1 MFWLGVL
8 LSAVGGL
15 WLVVNAFRSSG
26 VLWALGSLLVPFVAQ
41 LYGVLNFG
49 ENKVPL
55 LMSLAGIALFFM
67 GYGSYV
73 EQVQAMQAAAEAMP
87 Q

>member
-1 MFWLGVL
+1 MFWLGAL
-8 LSAVGGL
+8 LSTVGGL

-26 VLWALGSLLVPFVAQ
+26 VLWGLGSLLVPFVAQ
-41 LYGVLNFG
+41 LYGVMNFAG
-49 ENKVPL
+49 NKVPL
-55 LMSLAGIALFFM
+55 LLSVAGLVMIFA

>member
-1 MFWLGVL
+1 MFWLGAL
-8 LSAVGGL
+8 LSTVGGL

-26 VLWALGSLLVPFVAQ
+26 VLWGLGSLLVPFVAQ
-41 LYGVLNFG
+41 LYGVLNFAD
-49 ENKVPL
+49 NKVPL
-55 LMSLAGIALFFM
+55 LLSVAGLVLFFI
-67 GYGSYV
+67 GYGSYA